1 MKPGRTT
8 LAVLGILLLT
18 AENAL
23 ASNGDDGGGGRILL
37 EFVGLGLSFGCLIVS
52 WKVLSFVRGGRLA
65 APWQWLTTAFL
76 LFAIAQVLAILSYIV
91 LPSAGGNLVEYLRIL
106 GFLLLLMGI
115 IKMRKVLA

>member
-1 MKPGRTT
+1 MKSGKTT
-8 LAVLGILLLT
+8 LLVLGIVLLMT
-18 AENAL
+18 DSAA
-23 ASNGDDGGGGRILL
+23 ASNGDDGGAARILL
-37 EFVGLGLSFGCLIVS
+37 ELVGLGLSFGCLIVS

-76 LFAIAQVLAILSYIV
+76 LFAVGQVLAILSYIV
-91 LPSAGGNLVEYLRIL
+91 LPSAGGNLVVYLRIL

>member
-18 AENAL
+18 AKSAL